1 MRQARCA
8 TLDDTYNDLRNLD
21 RIFDVQD
28 RTNALIAQMQ
38 AQVAQ
43 VQRDLPA
50 EKPRVFLY
58 DSGEDRAMT
67 SGRLGMPR
75 RR

>member
-50 EKPRVFLY
+50 AKPRVFLY